1 MIYTFSFPDETGKI
15 ILDGYVQVEPIKG
28 EPGEANILGARG
40 VGKEQAEFEEM
51 LERIVYGKEFPHLG
65 MELGEEEAEGD
76 VFNKYR
82 LSHWGVLP
90 HIFRIQ
96 SGYGGVE
103 EFTNEEFIKLVE
115 ESNAS
120 D

>member
-15 ILDGYVQVEPIKG
+15 VLDGYVQVEPIDG
-28 EPGEANILGARG
+28 EPGEANILGERG
-40 VGKEQAEFEEM
+40 VGKEQAAFESM
-51 LERIVYGKEFPHLG
+51 LTGMVYEREFPHLS
-65 MELGEEEAEGD
+65 MELGDEEAEGD
-76 VFNKYR
+76 NFNKHR

-90 HIFRIQ
+90 HIFRVQ

-103 EFTNEEFIKLVE
+103 EFTNDEFIKLVE